1 MKIDLTLEEVNAIL
15 SILGDLTQEE
25 VNAILTILGDMP
37 TKTGV
42 FPLVMKIKV
51 QADALIAAEQKEQEA
66 AQ

>member
-15 SILGDLTQEE
+15 S
-25 VNAILTILGDMP
+25 ILGDMP

-51 QADALIAAEQKEQEA
+51 QADALAAAEQQQQEA